1 MKKLF
6 VVLTLIVSCFVSS
19 AQNKTFPK
27 GEVLVSAGRSFFF
40 NTSIGWSASAEYSVY
55 SFSRFSVGVGLVGS
69 GFSYQVENNGNGY
82 LPRRDLIICPDV
94 SLHMDIVANWE
105 LYLKAGFGVMHRVTE
120 ETTGNL
126 VKNGAM
132 FDTAIGTRINIFKGL
147 GVYAQV
153 GLPVSAVGLCFAF

>member
-1 MKKLF
+1 MIF
-6 VVLTLIVSCFVSS
+6 VLACICTCSF
-19 AQNKTFPK
+19 AQNKMFPK
-27 GEVLVSAGRSFFF
+27 GEVVVSAGRSYFVATSLGWGGSVDYSLTSF
-40 NTSIGWSASAEYSVY
+40 N
-55 SFSRFSVGVGLVGS
+55 RFSVGIGLVGS

-120 ETTGNL
+120 EATGNL

-147 GVYAQV
+147 GVYAQI